1 MSSQIGVRVKK
12 IDRTIRILIADDHP
26 VVRKMVRSTLEE
38 VPHFR
43 VCAEVEDGA
52 TAIKEAQRLKPD
64 VVVLNMHMPVL
75 SGFEAARE
83 IKASVPESVI
93 VILSSDV
100 DRGFIEEAKKIGA
113 RAYVAKTKTGD
124 ALIEAIETAVIGG
137 DFVLVK

>member
-1 MSSQIGVRVKK
+1 
-12 IDRTIRILIADDHP
+12 
-26 VVRKMVRSTLEE
+26 
-38 VPHFR
+38 
-43 VCAEVEDGA
+43 
-52 TAIKEAQRLKPD
+52 
-64 VVVLNMHMPVL
+64 MHMPVL

-83 IKASVPESVI
+83 IKARVPESVI

-100 DRGFIEEAKKIGA
+100 DQGFIEEAKRIGA